1 MLRQMFIRVHARYEC
16 SPYAKELAS
25 FTYWLDQEG
34 YSHRYA
40 QRIVFRAKQSLERLA
55 VEPGSIFTEA
65 DLTQAFRHPT
75 QQNFYNHARSSFK
88 RFLISENR
96 LKINPPTDPHALLRK
111 EYLRYLSDRRG
122 LAPGTIKMH
131 DWVISTFMKRELPEG
146 RPLAS
151 LTAEI
156 VERHIEQ
163 RARELTK
170 KSLGTTVTYLRRFF
184 RYCYDHNIIT
194 TRLDRIDQPVSFR
207 AALPPRALDWEL
219 VQDFLRSINRR
230 SKTGW
235 RDYMMFHLMTYY
247 GLRPGEVARLSLES
261 IDWEA
266 KTMVVLQSKTF
277 STLVLPLFDRT
288 LDLLKRYLRAGR
300 RKSKHRELFLCAFS
314 PDRPITN
321 FAIAQAFKIRARRSG
336 LPITHATTYSL
347 RHTFAMRLLKRG
359 VGIKAIGDLMGHNSI
374 VSTAVYLR
382 LHTEMLRD
390 VALPVPGADE
400 TAGGGV

>member
-1 MLRQMFIRVHARYEC
+1 
-16 SPYAKELAS
+16 
-25 FTYWLDQEG
+25 
-34 YSHRYA
+34 
-40 QRIVFRAKQSLERLA
+40 
-55 VEPGSIFTEA
+55 
-65 DLTQAFRHPT
+65 
-75 QQNFYNHARSSFK
+75 
-88 RFLISENR
+88 
-96 LKINPPTDPHALLRK
+96 
-111 EYLRYLSDRRG
+111 
-122 LAPGTIKMH
+122 
-131 DWVISTFMKRELPEG
+131 
-146 RPLAS
+146 
-151 LTAEI
+151 
-156 VERHIEQ
+156 
-163 RARELTK
+163 
-170 KSLGTTVTYLRRFF
+170 
-184 RYCYDHNIIT
+184 
-194 TRLDRIDQPVSFR
+194 
-207 AALPPRALDWEL
+207 
-219 VQDFLRSINRR
+219 
-230 SKTGW
+230 
-235 RDYMMFHLMTYY
+235 
-247 GLRPGEVARLSLES
+247 
-261 IDWEA
+261 
-266 KTMVVLQSKTF
+266 MVVLQSKTC